1 MYAVEAT
8 AVSRRFGR
16 RVAVD
21 NLTLQISPGEI
32 VGFLGLNGAGKTT
45 TLRMLAGQLHPD
57 EGTVRVFEYDT
68 QARGFAAHGLV
79 GVLPEDAAIRVTAT
93 AWENLLRAA
102 ESRYVRPEEALRRG
116 RELFALLG
124 LDDRADEPVR
134 GFSKGMKR
142 RLGIAMSVINYP
154 LLLVLDE
161 PTSGLDVESVA
172 VIRDVV
178 RELNRRG
185 VTILMTTHAIEE
197 ANGLCDRVAILDR
210 GRLAACDTPARLK
223 ASVPHDEPSLL
234 VTFLPDAP
242 NVADEIRR
250 LPAVTAV
257 SGDGGRYRVDYTDL
271 PGVLEALAAYS
282 RRTSRTIAA
291 LQMSA
296 PSLEEV
302 FFHVTGSD
310 LRSRPAASVRWTD
323 PAMIDNEGGA

>member
-1 MYAVEAT
+1 MYAVEA
-8 AVSRRFGR
+8 AGASRRFGR

-21 NLTLQISPGEI
+21 NLTLQIGPGEI
-32 VGFLGLNGAGKTT
+32 VGFIGLNGAGKTT
-45 TLRMLAGQLHPD
+45 TLRMLAGLLHPD
-57 EGTVRVFEYDT
+57 EGTVRVFGYDT
-68 QARGFAAHGLV
+68 QARGFAAHGFV
-79 GVLPEDAAIRVTAT
+79 GVLPEDAAIRVTTT

-161 PTSGLDVESVA
+161 PTSGLDVESVT

-185 VTILMTTHAIEE
+185 ATILMTTHALDE
-197 ANGLCDRVAILDR
+197 AEALCDRVAILDR
-210 GRLAACDTPARLK
+210 GKLVAFETPARLK
-223 ASVPHDEPSLL
+223 EGIPHEPSLA
-234 VTFLPDAP
+234 VTLLPDAP
-242 NVADEIRR
+242 GVADEIRR
-250 LPAVTAV
+250 LPGVTAV
-257 SGDGGRYRVDYTDL
+257 SGDGGRYRIGYTDL

-282 RRTSRTIAA
+282 RQTNRMIAA

-302 FFHVTGSD
+302 FFHITGSG

-323 PAMIDNEGGA
+323 PAMIDKEGEA